1 MRAIILCLYCNNLR
15 PLAASS
21 VKAREM
27 PPICTPVLGL
37 ASDVLRTQAHR
48 RATKANGA
56 TSVAGQPGPF
66 WKEGSKESLEEEP
79 RCAHKGWV
87 DLWQLWQNLSRI
99 RKGLRFLCSACIP
112 SLLKWRMFSKKH
124 CRNALWESD
133 TKLYCYSNFTL
144 NIKPTQCF
152 STEVTPNNQRIYRLG
167 QMPTWFIHSGVY
179 WVN

>member
-48 RATKANGA
+48 RATKQMVPHQLRVSLGPSGRREAKKVLKKSHAVLIRDGLTCGSSGRTCP
-56 TSVAGQPGPF
+56 TSGRASGSSALPAFPPC
-66 WKEGSKESLEEEP
+66 WKEEHSV
-79 RCAHKGWV
+79 R
-87 DLWQLWQNLSRI
+87 N
-99 RKGLRFLCSACIP
+99 
-112 SLLKWRMFSKKH
+112 

-152 STEVTPNNQRIYRLG
+152 STEVTPNNQRIYCLG
-167 QMPTWFIHSGVY
+167 QMPTWFIHSGVSFTA
-179 WVN
+179 N